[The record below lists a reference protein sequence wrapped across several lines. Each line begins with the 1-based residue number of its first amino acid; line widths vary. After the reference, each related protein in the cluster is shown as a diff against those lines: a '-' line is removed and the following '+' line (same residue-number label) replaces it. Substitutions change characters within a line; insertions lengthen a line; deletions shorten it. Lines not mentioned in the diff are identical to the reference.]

1 MNKGFILIEALVSL
15 LAYSF
20 LLMMLSSIT
29 FALLNMPK
37 SNFLSQLDVF
47 ELQLSQLI
55 QRSYNLE
62 IKDDQ
67 LCFALDTRDFCI
79 FFDNDRLVKTP
90 GYEILIDNVS
100 GIRWDLNESEL
111 TLRGLYSEKSFTFVF
126 DIE

>member
-1 MNKGFILIEALVSL
+1 MKKGFILVEALVSL
-15 LAYSF
+15 LVYGF
-20 LLMMLSSIT
+20 FLMMLSSIT

-37 SNFLSQLDVF
+37 SVFLSQLDVF

-55 QRSYNLE
+55 HRSYNLE

-67 LCFALDTRDFCI
+67 LCFALDTRDFCLV
-79 FFDNDRLVKTP
+79 FDNDKLVKTP

-111 TLRGLYSEKSFTFVF
+111 TLRGFYSDKSFTFVF
-126 DIE
+126 DIK

>member
-1 MNKGFILIEALVSL
+1 MKKGFILVEALVSL

-37 SNFLSQLDVF
+37 LIFLSQLDVF

-55 QRSYNLE
+55 HRSYNVDIE
-62 IKDDQ
+62 EDQ
-67 LCFALDTRDFCI
+67 LCFTLDTRDFCLV
-79 FFDNDRLVKTP
+79 FDNDRLVKTP

-100 GIRWDLNESEL
+100 GIRWDLYESEL